1 MTQSSK
7 KGNMGGMS
15 RASSRFGNKVRPKS
29 LKETLKR
36 LLETF
41 MSEKKAL
48 VSAVVMVIVATTGT
62 ITVPYMIGRATDAII
77 NEETLLLTTLVVMLL
92 CTYVLISFLNWLGEF
107 MVTKASQNVVHKLR
121 TQLFQKMESLS
132 LAYFDKHAHGD
143 IMSRF
148 TNDIDAVSSVMTQAT
163 ITFLRST
170 YTVVGITVLMFWM
183 NSILALAVLFSVP
196 LIFGL
201 SKMISKKTIHQFKGQ
216 QKALGKINAMVEETV
231 YGLDIIQTFGNE
243 DNMLK
248 RFKIANK
255 EAYHY
260 GRAAQIWSGLL
271 MPLMNVINNLTFS
284 IVGLLGGYL
293 VIKGHVTVGV
303 VTSFIAYSRQFVRP
317 LNELAFIYNSLMSA
331 VAGAER
337 VFEILDEVEEIKT
350 FSTEKP
356 PVEGHI
362 AFESVSFRYE
372 SDVPVLKDINF
383 ELLKGQRV
391 AIVGP
396 TGAGKTS
403 IVNLLSNFYRANEGQ
418 IRVDGKNILEY
429 DYAYYLSQFGIVLQ
443 DSYLFSGTIYDNIR
457 YGKLDATDA
466 EIKAATK
473 LTGVHDMINK
483 LPHKYETKL
492 TFGGL
497 NISQGERQL
506 ITIARALMAN
516 PKILILDEATSS
528 VDLKTE
534 KEVTKA
540 MTELQ
545 KGRTSVI
552 IAHRLSTI
560 RDADLILV
568 VKDGQIIEQGNHESL
583 MRQQGYYHQM
593 LSKA

>member
-7 KGNMGGMS
+7 KGNMNGMS

-29 LKETLKR
+29 LKETFKR
-36 LLETF
+36 LLGTF
-41 MSEKKAL
+41 ISEKKAL
-48 VSAVVMVIVATTGT
+48 IAAVMMVFIATTGT
-62 ITVPYMIGRATDAII
+62 ITVPYLIGRATDAILDR
-77 NEETLLLTTLVVMLL
+77 ETLLLSKLVLMLL
-92 CTYVLISFLNWLGEF
+92 CIYVLISFLNWLGEF
-107 MVTKASQNVVHKLR
+107 MVTKASQNSVHKLR
-121 TQLFQKMESLS
+121 TQLFEKMESLP
-132 LAYFDKHAHGD
+132 LEYFDKRSHGD
-143 IMSRF
+143 LMSRF
-148 TNDIDAVSSVMTQAT
+148 TNDIDAVSSVITQVT
-163 ITFLRST
+163 ITFLTSL
-170 YTVVGITVLMFWM
+170 YTVVGITLLMIWLNVVLAM
-183 NSILALAVLFSVP
+183 AVLISVP

-216 QKALGKINAMVEETV
+216 QRALGKINGMVEETV
-231 YGLDIIQTFGNE
+231 YGLDIIQSFGNE
-243 DNMLK
+243 ATMLK
-248 RFKIANK
+248 RFKIANQ
-255 EAYHY
+255 EAYQY
-260 GRAAQIWSGLL
+260 GRSAQIWSGLL

-284 IVGLLGGYL
+284 MVGLFGGYL

-331 VAGAER
+331 IAGAER
-337 VFEILDEVEEIKT
+337 VFEVLDEVEAIKT
-350 FSTEKP
+350 SNQERT

-362 AFESVSFRYE
+362 AFEAVSFSYA
-372 SDVPVLKDINF
+372 SDVPVLKAINF
-383 ELLKGQRV
+383 EFMKGQRV

-403 IVNLLSNFYRANEGQ
+403 IVNLLSNFYKANAGR

-429 DYAYYLSQFGIVLQ
+429 DYAHYLSQFGIVLQ
-443 DSYLFSGTIYDNIR
+443 DSYLFSGSIYDNIR
-457 YGKLDATDA
+457 YGKLEATDA

-473 LTGVHDMINK
+473 LTGVHEMINK

-568 VKDGQIIEQGNHESL
+568 VKEGQIIEQGSHESL
-583 MRQQGYYHQM
+583 IQQQGYYNQM
-593 LSKA
+593 LS